1 MTTLLAY
8 TAELARTRDAV
19 ALAAWQDGWAERLR
33 ALEDRARAAAVALG
47 SDPEGAIAP
56 ADESRD
62 GTHRSR
68 ASVSHSAQSAKQS
81 TIRHSVGWPDAARP
95 ERVRSMSV
103 DVVVAVPAFMDM
115 TFVGLEGLPG
125 LGEERF
131 AGDLVRSPGGGA
143 ITAIGCARLGLATAL
158 AAPLG
163 HDAAGDLIGPMLED
177 EGVQLVGPRS
187 SRTPVTAVMPI
198 GDERA
203 MVTYDPGVRARATDV
218 AAHSPRAVI
227 TGLSQLDV
235 VPPNTRAYV
244 TVGDDDARAFA
255 GRLPGAASRA
265 TGLFIEQRE
274 ALVLTGAGTPQE
286 AAEMIGARVKIVV
299 VSLGADG
306 AAACVDGR
314 AVAVD
319 GFDVGPSIDTT
330 GAGDLFVAAWAWG
343 DAAGLSVDDALR
355 WAALYAALSVRVPTG
370 AGGATR
376 LAEFVEEGTR
386 RGLPTP
392 PPRGERVA

>member
-1 MTTLLAY
+1 
-8 TAELARTRDAV
+8 
-19 ALAAWQDGWAERLR
+19 
-33 ALEDRARAAAVALG
+33 
-47 SDPEGAIAP
+47 
-56 ADESRD
+56 
-62 GTHRSR
+62 
-68 ASVSHSAQSAKQS
+68 
-81 TIRHSVGWPDAARP
+81 
-95 ERVRSMSV
+95 MSV

-115 TFVGLEGLPG
+115 TFVGLEGLPQ

-143 ITAIGCARLGLATAL
+143 ITAIGCARLGLSTAL
-158 AAPLG
+158 AAPVG
-163 HDAAGDLIGPMLED
+163 HDAAGDLIGPMLEA
-177 EGVQLVGPRS
+177 EGIQLTGPRS
-187 SRTPVTAVMPI
+187 ARTPITAVMPI
-198 GDERA
+198 GPERA
-203 MVTYDPGVRARATDV
+203 MVTYDPGVRARAADV
-218 AAHSPRAVI
+218 ASLSPRAVI

-235 VPPNTRAYV
+235 VPGNTRAYV

-274 ALVLTGAGTPQE
+274 ALVLTGASTASE

-299 VSLGADG
+299 VSLGSDG

-314 AVAVD
+314 AVQVS
-319 GFDVGPSIDTT
+319 GYDVGPSIDTT

-343 DAAGLSVDDALR
+343 DAAGLAVDDALR

-370 AGGATR
+370 AGGATH
-376 LAEFVEEGTR
+376 LEDFVAEGAR
-386 RGLPTP
+386 RGLPAP

>member
-1 MTTLLAY
+1 
-8 TAELARTRDAV
+8 
-19 ALAAWQDGWAERLR
+19 
-33 ALEDRARAAAVALG
+33 
-47 SDPEGAIAP
+47 
-56 ADESRD
+56 
-62 GTHRSR
+62 
-68 ASVSHSAQSAKQS
+68 
-81 TIRHSVGWPDAARP
+81 
-95 ERVRSMSV
+95 MSV

-163 HDAAGDLIGPMLED
+163 HDAAGELIGPMLEE

-198 GDERA
+198 GDDRA

-235 VPPNTRAYV
+235 VPPNTNAYV

-274 ALVLTGAGTPQE
+274 ALVLTGAGSAEE

-314 AVAVD
+314 AVAVE
-319 GFDVGPSIDTT
+319 GYDVGPSIDTT

-370 AGGATR
+370 AGGASR
-376 LAEFVEEGTR
+376 LEEFVEEGTR
-386 RGLPTP
+386 RGLPAP
-392 PPRGERVA
+392 PSRGERVA